1 MGKNLEIKLRV
12 NSHQQLVNKLKEIDA
27 SFTNVL
33 EQKDIYYAY
42 NKGLLKLR
50 KVNGEYEL
58 IKYVR
63 DESGADRWSNYEIIY
78 LTGDNF
84 ERYLSEIFSEEVTV
98 QKTRTLYMY
107 KDTRIHLDEVENLGS
122 FIELEAV
129 VVDTEEE
136 AADQFNF
143 LVERLGLDLSAQ
155 INKSYKELMIS
166 NADN

>member
-12 NSHQQLVNKLKEIDA
+12 DSHQQLVDKLKEIDA
-27 SFTNVL
+27 SFSNVL
-33 EQKDIYYAY
+33 EQKDIYYSFG
-42 NKGLLKLR
+42 KGLLKLR
-50 KVNGEYEL
+50 IVNGEYEL

-63 DESGADRWSNYEIIY
+63 DESGANRWSNYEIIY
-78 LTGDNF
+78 LTGNNV
-84 ERYLSEIFSEEVTV
+84 ERYLSEIFREEVVV

-107 KDTRIHLDEVENLGS
+107 KDTRIHLDEVKNLGS

-129 VVDTEEE
+129 VVDTEKE

-143 LVERLGLDLSAQ
+143 LVEHLELDLNAQ